1 MAIVYIPMSL
11 RHLSH
16 ELRTPLTG
24 ILGNAELLKDE
35 KLSAWQK
42 NCVLEILQAGDTLL
56 KLANQLLEAKSINS
70 EERLNI
76 TFYDKAQKN

>member
-24 ILGNAELLKDE
+24 ILG
-35 KLSAWQK
+35 SA
-42 NCVLEILQAGDTLL
+42 TLL
-56 KLANQLLEAKSINS
+56 NDESLTQEQKKDCIDDIIKSGNALLNLANRLLEAKK
-70 EERLNI
+70 L
-76 TFYDKAQKN
+76 